1 MGLKLEELQLSD
13 LGEVG
18 ELVVTKDDC
27 LLMRGR
33 GNPNDVKARA
43 EQILDEIKS
52 TNSDYEKEKYQ
63 ERLAKLVGGVA
74 VIKVGG
80 SSEVEVNE
88 KKDRVTDALN
98 ATRAAA
104 EEGIVPGGGTA
115 LIRCV
120 PLLDNVATATPDIA
134 TGVQIVRDALFQP
147 CSTIV
152 SNTGVNPAV
161 IVAKVAASE
170 DQDFGYN

>member
-1 MGLKLEELQLSD
+1 
-13 LGEVG
+13 
-18 ELVVTKDDC
+18 
-27 LLMRGR
+27 MRGAGDADEVR
-33 GNPNDVKARA
+33 RRA
-43 EQILDEIKS
+43 EQITDEIKS
-52 TNSDYEKEKYQ
+52 TNSDYEKEKFQ

-80 SSEVEVNE
+80 GSEIEVNE
-88 KKDRVTDALN
+88 RKDRVTDALN

-120 PLLDNVATATPDIA
+120 PLLDTLDAPTTDIA
-134 TGVQIVRDALFQP
+134 KGVEIVREALFQP

-161 IVAKVAASE
+161 IVAKVASNE
-170 DQDFGYN
+170 DQDFS

>member
-74 VIKVGG
+74 VIKV
-80 SSEVEVNE
+80 SAMLLKFEIVLCELFV
-88 KKDRVTDALN
+88 VT
-98 ATRAAA
+98 
-104 EEGIVPGGGTA
+104 
-115 LIRCV
+115 
-120 PLLDNVATATPDIA
+120 
-134 TGVQIVRDALFQP
+134 
-147 CSTIV
+147 
-152 SNTGVNPAV
+152 
-161 IVAKVAASE
+161 K
-170 DQDFGYN
+170 

>member
-80 SSEVEVNE
+80 GSEVEVNE
-88 KKDRVTDALN
+88 RKDRVTDALN

-115 LIRCV
+115 LIRCA
-120 PLLDNVATATPDIA
+120 PLLDSIVPATPDIA